1 MNQFRT
7 AVLSLLVVL
16 VGGCQPSSTPAPSAA
31 TPPSASVA
39 AVLVKPVAAPV
50 QPLLRWHS
58 AGWQTVTNQA
68 EGTRLKELLA
78 LPQTALLKSNTLV
91 ALSRNLPAILFPEA
105 PTNKDQATKLRPL
118 LDDVLTY
125 ESKVVWAS
133 ESPLRWRLAVK
144 IPVERTGIWTA
155 NLYDLLVRGE
165 QLDKIPRTN
174 ITDASV
180 TVTYSAAETY
190 RYGLRDSWVTVE
202 RAEAGYDWEV
212 VARSEAKADTNSWFA
227 LEMQT
232 AILKQ
237 SGGLLPPDN
246 QPYARLT
253 MEGKGANQTSRLSLK
268 FPQALAVS
276 LPRWQVPTNTIKDPV
291 ISFTALRGVG
301 GWWSQQDWL
310 KPLQLTNA
318 PQQAYVWSQPQAY
331 YSTFAAFPARDA
343 SRLMT
348 NSFSR
353 TNEFTAAMSKLFFGR
368 MVALKN
374 ELVWT
379 GAPILAPTLKAAP
392 EPQDDHLLLSLFPLA
407 RSAENL
413 PPALLEQFVGRTNLL
428 YYDWEITEMR
438 LNQWM
443 RLAPLLSMVANR
455 MPLNNSKVPYEWLAA
470 IAPKLGNTVT
480 EAELAAPD
488 EIQVLRKSP
497 AGFTGL
503 ELYLLAR
510 WLDQKNLP
518 QWDPQRSATM
528 SLPGIPAAPP
538 VPKKN

>member
-1 MNQFRT
+1 MNQIRT
-7 AVLSLLVVL
+7 AVLSLFVVL
-16 VGGCQPSSTPAPSAA
+16 AGGCQPSSAPAPSVA
-31 TPPSASVA
+31 TPPSAP
-39 AVLVKPVAAPV
+39 VKPVAAPV

-58 AGWQTVTNQA
+58 AGWQSVTNQA
-68 EGTRLKELLA
+68 DGTRLKELLA
-78 LPQTALLKSNTLV
+78 LPQTALLRSNTLV
-91 ALSRNLPAILFPEA
+91 ALAYNLPVLLFPEA
-105 PTNKDQATKLRPL
+105 PTNTDQATKLRPL
-118 LDDVLTY
+118 LDDILTY

-133 ESPLRWRLAVK
+133 ASPLRWRMAVK

-174 ITDASV
+174 ITDTSV

-190 RYGLRDSWVTVE
+190 RYGLNDSWVTVE
-202 RAEAGYDWEV
+202 RAEPGYDWEA
-212 VARSEAKADTNSWFA
+212 VARSEAPAGANAWFS

-237 SGGLLPPDN
+237 PGGLLPPGN

-268 FPQALAVS
+268 FPQALAMS
-276 LPRWQVPTNTIKDPV
+276 LPPWQVPTNTIKDPV

-301 GWWSQQDWL
+301 GWWAQQDWL
-310 KPLQLTNA
+310 KPLQLPNA
-318 PQQAYVWSQPQAY
+318 PQQAYVWAQPQAH
-331 YSTFAAFPARDA
+331 YSTFAAFPARGA
-343 SRLMT
+343 SLLMT

-353 TNEFTAAMSKLFFGR
+353 TNEFTAAMGKLFFGR

-374 ELVWT
+374 ELVWA

-407 RSAENL
+407 SSSENL
-413 PPALLEQFVGRTNLL
+413 PPALLEQFMGRTNLL

-443 RLAPLLSMVANR
+443 RLAPLLSMVANQ

-488 EIQVLRKSP
+488 EIRVLRKSP

-510 WLDQKNLP
+510 WLDQRSLP
-518 QWDPQRSATM
+518 QWDPAHDPIM
-528 SLPGIPAAPP
+528 SLPGIPQAPP
-538 VPKKN
+538 TPKQK

>member
-1 MNQFRT
+1 MNQIRT
-7 AVLSLLVVL
+7 VVLSLFVVL
-16 VGGCQPSSTPAPSAA
+16 AGGCQPSSAPAPSAV
-31 TPPSASVA
+31 TPPA
-39 AVLVKPVAAPV
+39 APEAAAPVKPVAAPV

-58 AGWQTVTNQA
+58 AGWQSVTNQA

-78 LPQTALLKSNTLV
+78 LPQTVLVKSNTLV

-165 QLDKIPRTN
+165 WLDKIARTN
-174 ITDASV
+174 ITDAAV
-180 TVTYSAAETY
+180 TVAYSPAETY
-190 RYGLRDSWVTVE
+190 RYGLKDSWVTVE
-202 RAEAGYDWEV
+202 RAEPGYDWEA
-212 VARSEAKADTNSWFA
+212 VARSETKTETNVWFA

-232 AILKQ
+232 
-237 SGGLLPPDN
+237 GLSAKAAGLVPPGN

-253 MEGKGANQTSRLSLK
+253 MESKGANQTSRLSLK

-276 LPRWQVPTNTIKDPV
+276 LPPWQVPTNTIKDPV
-291 ISFTALRGVG
+291 ISFTALRGVD
-301 GWWSQQDWL
+301 GWWSRQDWL
-310 KPLQLTNA
+310 KPMQLTNA

-331 YSTFAAFPARDA
+331 YSTFAAFPVRDA
-343 SRLMT
+343 SLLMT

-407 RSAENL
+407 RSSESL

-438 LNQWM
+438 LNQWI

-455 MPLNNSKVPYEWLAA
+455 MPLNNSKLPYEWLAA
-470 IAPKLGNTVT
+470 IASKLGNTVT

-497 AGFTGL
+497 AGFTGV

-528 SLPGIPAAPP
+528 SLPGVPMAPP
-538 VPKKN
+538 APKKN

>member
-1 MNQFRT
+1 MNQIRT
-7 AVLSLLVVL
+7 VVLSLFVVL
-16 VGGCQPSSTPAPSAA
+16 VGGCQPSSAPAPSAA
-31 TPPSASVA
+31 TPPSAPVVA
-39 AVLVKPVAAPV
+39 VPVKPLAASV

-58 AGWQTVTNQA
+58 VGWQAVTNET

-78 LPQTALLKSNTLV
+78 LPQTVLVKSNTLV

-125 ESKVVWAS
+125 ETKVVWAS

-190 RYGLRDSWVTVE
+190 RYGLKDSWVTVE
-202 RAEAGYDWEV
+202 RAESGYDWDAV
-212 VARSEAKADTNSWFA
+212 TRSEATTGTNTWFA

-232 AILKQ
+232 AISKQ
-237 SGGLLPPDN
+237 LGGLLPAAN

-276 LPRWQVPTNTIKDPV
+276 LPPWQVPTNTIKDPV

-343 SRLMT
+343 SLLMT

-353 TNEFTAAMSKLFFGR
+353 TNEFTAAMGKLFFGR

-413 PPALLEQFVGRTNLL
+413 PSALLEQFVGRTNLL

-497 AGFTGL
+497 AGFTGV